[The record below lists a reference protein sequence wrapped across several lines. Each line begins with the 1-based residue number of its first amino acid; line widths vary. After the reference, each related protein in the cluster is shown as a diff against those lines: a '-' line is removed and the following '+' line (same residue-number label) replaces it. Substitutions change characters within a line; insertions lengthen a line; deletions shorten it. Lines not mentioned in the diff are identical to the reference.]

1 MINYFSL
8 VDIAR
13 VTSIYKKGGRM
24 KKSIETSEMYEAWS
38 DIWRENLKI
47 EASESQSLQL
57 ARENN
62 MPSLSQDEKNKAS
75 LLFKK

>member
-1 MINYFSL
+1 
-8 VDIAR
+8 
-13 VTSIYKKGGRM
+13 M

-38 DIWRENLKI
+38 DMWRENLKI